1 MSEYETCTAGT
12 HHIARTGT
20 YSTYA
25 GPPLDLDDIQ
35 GVVLR
40 SYKMAL
46 LRTLV
51 WRIDNAERAQECLR
65 SLSDVNAGSLTVQN
79 AVAWETKPEYCLN
92 IGLSADGLRALGVAD
107 GSMQSF
113 PMEFLAG
120 ARGRAEFVG
129 DSGVNDPSNW
139 IAAFNSNQIHIL
151 IWLNAR
157 SQDVLDSIS
166 TALRDQWSSAVTE
179 IFSRDGY
186 LPEDHRAHFGFV
198 DGISQPRVDGVP
210 VQRSDSA
217 TSPEFADPLDFV
229 PPGAFVLGFESGHP
243 GHYYPKP
250 SPDALGNNG
259 SFAALRILEQD
270 CAGFEDFLKQSAETT
285 GLDPELIAAKL
296 IGRWRSGVPLSL
308 APDSGS
314 QASVPIHQWNQF
326 DHEDDPRGVR
336 CPMGSHIRRTNPR
349 RADVAGGGGETHRI
363 MRRGLPYGAPF
374 NAASP
379 RDGIERG
386 LLGLFICGNLRD
398 QFEFLMKDWI
408 NDGDFAGLGQ
418 DRDPMT
424 GNQPDSGGR
433 FKIPG
438 ETKPHTILR
447 NMKTFITTKGGAYFL
462 LPSLTALR
470 YLSRSQHTTA

>member
-1 MSEYETCTAGT
+1 MSAYEVRTTGAHQT
-12 HHIARTGT
+12 VRTGT
-20 YSTYA
+20 YSIYA
-25 GPPLDLDDIQ
+25 GPPLDLADIQ

-46 LRTLV
+46 LRTMV
-51 WRIDNAERAQECLR
+51 WRIDNAERAKDCLR
-65 SLSDVNAGSLTVQN
+65 HLSDADAPSFTVQN

-92 IGLSADGLRALGVAD
+92 IGFSADGLRALGVANET
-107 GSMQSF
+107 MLTF
-113 PMEFLAG
+113 PSEFLSG
-120 ARGRAEFVG
+120 ALCRAAFVG

-139 IAAFNSNQIHIL
+139 IPAFNSGAVHIL

-157 SQDVLDSIS
+157 SADVLEAVS
-166 TALRDQWSSAVTE
+166 TKLRDEWHGAVTE

-186 LPEDHRAHFGFV
+186 LPADHRAHFGFV

-210 VQRSDSA
+210 VQRSDTA

-229 PPGAFVLGFESGHP
+229 PPGAFVLGFESAHP

-250 SPDALGNNG
+250 SPDMLGNNG

-270 CAGFEDFLKQSAETT
+270 CAGFEEFLKESAEQT

-296 IGRWRSGVPLSL
+296 MGRWRSGVPLSL
-308 APDSGS
+308 APESARA
-314 QASVPIHQWNQF
+314 ASVPIHQWNQF
-326 DHEDDPRGVR
+326 DHADDPRGAR

-349 RADVAGGGGETHRI
+349 RADVAGSGGETHRI

-374 NAASP
+374 DAANP

-418 DRDPMT
+418 DRDPVM
-424 GNQPDSGGR
+424 GNHPDSGGR

-447 NMKTFITTKGGAYFL
+447 NMKTFITTKGGAYFF
-462 LPSLTALR
+462 LPSMTALR
-470 YLSRSQHTTA
+470 YLSNGQH

>member
-1 MSEYETCTAGT
+1 MVHTGT
-12 HHIARTGT
+12 HSIHTR
-20 YSTYA
+20 
-25 GPPLDLDDIQ
+25 PPLDLADIQ

-40 SYKMAL
+40 SYKMAR
-46 LRTLV
+46 LRTMV
-51 WRIDNAERAQECLR
+51 WRIDNAARAQECLR
-65 SLSDVNAGSLTVQN
+65 HLSDASAPSFVVQN

-92 IGLSADGLRALGVAD
+92 IGFSADGLRALGVAD
-107 GSMQSF
+107 QTMQTF
-113 PMEFLAG
+113 PPEFLEG
-120 ARGRAEFVG
+120 ALGRAAFVG
-129 DSGVNDPSNW
+129 DSGMNDPSNW
-139 IAAFNSNQIHIL
+139 MAAFNSNQVHIL

-157 SQDVLDSIS
+157 TSEVLESVSIR
-166 TALRDQWSSAVTE
+166 LREEWRGAVTE
-179 IFSRDGY
+179 VFRRDGY

-210 VQRSDSA
+210 VQRSDTT
-217 TSPEFADPLDFV
+217 TSPDFADPLNFV

-270 CAGFEDFLKQSAETT
+270 CAGFEEFLVECAEKT

-308 APDSGS
+308 APESGNQS
-314 QASVPIHQWNQF
+314 SVPMHQWNQF
-326 DHEDDPRGVR
+326 DHEDDPTGAR
-336 CPMGSHIRRTNPR
+336 CPMGSHIRRANPR
-349 RADVAGGGGETHRI
+349 RGDVAGSGGETHRI

-374 NAASP
+374 NPANP
-379 RDGIERG
+379 HDGIERG

-398 QFEFLMKDWI
+398 QFEFLMKEWI

-418 DRDPMT
+418 DCDPVM
-424 GNQPDSGGR
+424 GNQPDNGGR

-438 ETKPHTILR
+438 MTKPHTILR
-447 NMKTFITTKGGAYFL
+447 NMKTFITTKGGAYFF
-462 LPSLTALR
+462 LPSMTGLR
-470 YLSRSQHTTA
+470 YLSEGS

>member
-1 MSEYETCTAGT
+1 MSEYEIRTTGA
-12 HHIARTGT
+12 HHMVRTGT
-20 YSTYA
+20 YSIYT
-25 GPPLDLDDIQ
+25 GPPLDLADIQ

-46 LRTLV
+46 LRTMV
-51 WRIDNAERAQECLR
+51 WRIDNAERARECLR
-65 SLSDVNAGSLTVQN
+65 HLSDANAPSFTVQN

-92 IGLSADGLRALGVAD
+92 IGFSADGLRALRVD
-107 GSMQSF
+107 DQTMQSF
-113 PMEFLAG
+113 PPEFLAG
-120 ARGRAEFVG
+120 ALGRAAFVG
-129 DSGVNDPSNW
+129 DSGCNDPSHW
-139 IAAFNSNQIHIL
+139 IAAFNSNHVHIL
-151 IWLNAR
+151 VWLNAR
-157 SQDVLDSIS
+157 SLDVLESVS
-166 TALRDQWSSAVTE
+166 TRLRDEWNGAVTE
-179 IFSRDGY
+179 VFSRDGY
-186 LPEDHRAHFGFV
+186 LPADHRAHFGFV

-210 VQRSDSA
+210 VQRSDTA

-243 GHYYPKP
+243 GHHYPKP

-270 CAGFEDFLKQSAETT
+270 CAGFEEFLNECAKKT
-285 GLDPELIAAKL
+285 GHDPELVAAKL

-308 APDSGS
+308 APESAQQS
-314 QASVPIHQWNQF
+314 SVPVHQWNQF
-326 DHEDDPRGVR
+326 DHADDPSGAR

-349 RADVAGGGGETHRI
+349 RADVAGSGGETHRI

-374 NAASP
+374 DAAYP
-379 RDGIERG
+379 HDGIERG

-398 QFEFLMKDWI
+398 QFEFLMKDWV

-418 DRDPMT
+418 DRDPIM
-424 GNQPDSGGR
+424 GNQPDNGGR

-447 NMKTFITTKGGAYFL
+447 NMKTFITTKGGAYFF

-470 YLSRSQHTTA
+470 YLSGG